1 MNIKKTI
8 ISATVA
14 VTMAAMIAPGLAGAV
29 TIAELQAK
37 INELLAQLQMLQGQ
51 PSDTGGIPA
60 ACIGITF
67 TRNLAVGSTG
77 SDVKCLQALMN
88 TSASTQVALSGAG
101 SPGMETSYFGSLTL
115 AAVKKYQAQQ
125 GWTPANQVGPL
136 TRAKLNAWLS
146 GGAVV
151 NPPST
156 GFPAGCTSASGYSP
170 TTGQSCA
177 TVVILPVPTGA
188 GLTVM
193 LASNNP
199 ATGTIVDGQAL
210 AQLVALTFTNGDNAE
225 VKVTGLKLKRIGVS
239 ADASLT
245 NVYLFN
251 GATRLTDG
259 AAVSSTMVNF
269 NNTSGLFMVP
279 SMGSVTIWVLADVDG
294 TSGET
299 VGMQVVSSSDVTTNA
314 SSVKGTYPI
323 TGNLMTIATGTLAG
337 VEWNATTTPS
347 AADVDPQDGYTVFQN
362 SVIVTTRA
370 VDMTRISFR
379 KTGSASN
386 TDLKNFKLYVDGV
399 QVGSTMQLV
408 ADSLDQSYVTFD
420 LTGAPKRLEAG
431 TRVIKVLADIIG
443 GSSLTFTMH
452 LWNVADVTVVDT
464 QYLANV
470 LSDLVSNASFTKR
483 SSGEQTINSGTL
495 TITKMSDS
503 PSGDIVD
510 AASNALLAKFEFK
523 AAGEKVKIETLYIS
537 ANVNTAAVSGLRNG
551 AIYANGVQIGS
562 TTTLYDPAD
571 SSFDYTTFNLGSSLI
586 VEPGSPVILTVRA
599 DIYDTG
605 TSDTTNSIVSGST
618 IQVTVEGA
626 STNNNA
632 TGLVSSTTL
641 DVPASDV
648 SANSLTVAQG
658 TLALSLDPAY
668 TAHSVVA
675 PLTAYKVADYNLF
688 ASTSEA
694 VNISTITV
702 VIDEV
707 SSYAT
712 NLYVKYGTVTT
723 SVKPTVA
730 ATNSWSINYTLGAGV
745 TIPVEVYMD
754 VSNLMTSGT
763 GTVQLDVDSTTVSSA
778 VTADSSQVT
787 SQALTYTSGTLA
799 KSFASTPQNQAVAGN
814 QEVEIGRWKLTS
826 SYQAYT
832 VTELKIDPDSAATS
846 SDNAEDAIVSV
857 TLWDGA
863 TQVGTAQSFNN
874 ISTVG
879 TTGGYFFTGLNLM
892 VPASTS
898 KTLTAKATLSVPDA
912 TNGTSGLRVVPSLTW
927 VEYQDPDGVVSTIDA
942 DTDGNS
948 TYVYKTV
955 PTLSKVEIDNSGV
968 IANGATYD
976 LFKMKVA
983 APSQGEINI
992 KQLKF
997 DVAWSDGG
1005 TADELTLESMK
1016 FFKDGVDI
1024 TDSVAIVDEDFG
1036 LTAENAASVVSEDT
1050 SKIIVTWDGTTEDT
1064 IAAGTSTTYT
1074 LQGVPQEFRLDGATD
1089 TASDSVAISF
1099 SPDIADVTFGSTT
1112 VDYIG
1117 FINVGTSLTG
1127 IMKLF
1132 TTATADASA
1141 EDADMI
1147 WSDSS
1152 AVAHSASTTAGTG
1165 DWTNSFLIKDS
1176 LSSETWTR

>member
-14 VTMAAMIAPGLAGAV
+14 VTMAAMIAPGLAGAG

-210 AQLVALTFTNGDNAE
+210 AQLVALTFTNGDNTE

-259 AAVSSTMVNF
+259 AAVSETMVNF

-279 SMGSVTIWVLADVDG
+279 SMGSLTIWVLADVNG

-299 VGMQVVSSSDVTTNA
+299 VGMQVISSADVSTNA
-314 SSVKGTYPI
+314 SSVKGTFPI
-323 TGNLMTIATGTLAG
+323 TGNLMTLATGTLAG

-379 KTGSASN
+379 KTGSISN

-399 QVGSTMQLV
+399 QVGATMQLV

-420 LTGAPKRLEAG
+420 LSGAPKRLEAG
-431 TRVIKVLADIIG
+431 TRVVKVLADIIG

-464 QYLANV
+464 QYMANI
-470 LSDLVSNASFTKR
+470 LSDLISDASFTKR
-483 SSGEQTINSGTL
+483 STGVQTINAGTL
-495 TITKMSDS
+495 TITKLTTS

-510 AASNALLAKFEFK
+510 AASNASLAKFELK

-537 ANVNTAAVSGLRNG
+537 ARVNTAGVSGLRNG

-562 TTTLYDPAD
+562 TTTLYDPND
-571 SSFDYTTFNLGSSLI
+571 STNAYTTFNLGSSLI
-586 VEPGSPVILTVRA
+586 VEPGSPVVLTVRA
-599 DIYDTG
+599 DVYDTG
-605 TSDTTNSIVSGST
+605 TGDTTNSIVSGST
-618 IQVTVEGA
+618 IQVTIEGA

-641 DVPASDV
+641 DVPASDITG
-648 SANSLTVAQG
+648 NSLTVAQG

-675 PLTAYKVADYNLF
+675 PLTAYKVGDYNLF

-694 VNISTITV
+694 VNISTINV
-702 VIDEV
+702 AVDEV
-707 SSYAT
+707 STYAT
-712 NLYVKYGTVTT
+712 NIYVKYGTQTT
-723 SVKPTVA
+723 SIKPTVA

-754 VSNLMTSGT
+754 VSSLMTTGT
-763 GTVQLDVDSTTVSSA
+763 GTVVTDFDSTTVSSA
-778 VTADSSQVT
+778 VAANSADVT

-799 KSFASTPQNQAVAGN
+799 TEFANTPQNQVVYGN
-814 QEVEIGRWKLTS
+814 QEKEIGRWKFTSDYRPFTLT
-826 SYQAYT
+826 
-832 VTELKIDPDSAATS
+832 EIKIDPDVAGTAS
-846 SDNAEDAIVSV
+846 SNAEDA
-857 TLWDGA
+857 
-863 TQVGTAQSFNN
+863 
-874 ISTVG
+874 
-879 TTGGYFFTGLNLM
+879 
-892 VPASTS
+892 
-898 KTLTAKATLSVPDA
+898 
-912 TNGTSGLRVVPSLTW
+912 
-927 VEYQDPDGVVSTIDA
+927 
-942 DTDGNS
+942 
-948 TYVYKTV
+948 
-955 PTLSKVEIDNSGV
+955 
-968 IANGATYD
+968 
-976 LFKMKVA
+976 
-983 APSQGEINI
+983 
-992 KQLKF
+992 
-997 DVAWSDGG
+997 
-1005 TADELTLESMK
+1005 
-1016 FFKDGVDI
+1016 
-1024 TDSVAIVDEDFG
+1024 
-1036 LTAENAASVVSEDT
+1036 
-1050 SKIIVTWDGTTEDT
+1050 
-1064 IAAGTSTTYT
+1064 
-1074 LQGVPQEFRLDGATD
+1074 
-1089 TASDSVAISF
+1089 
-1099 SPDIADVTFGSTT
+1099 
-1112 VDYIG
+1112 
-1117 FINVGTSLTG
+1117 
-1127 IMKLF
+1127 
-1132 TTATADASA
+1132 
-1141 EDADMI
+1141 
-1147 WSDSS
+1147 
-1152 AVAHSASTTAGTG
+1152 
-1165 DWTNSFLIKDS
+1165 
-1176 LSSETWTR
+1176 